1 MTRCCCECECISR
14 QHGVQQAPLL
24 CMSLTTPFICL
35 FVRCF
40 IRFAIV
46 KFVWLLVHSF
56 TYALDF
62 VGHWGLAKT
71 L

>member
-1 MTRCCCECECISR
+1 
-14 QHGVQQAPLL
+14 
-24 CMSLTTPFICL
+24 MSLTTPFICL

-40 IRFAIV
+40 ICFAIV
-46 KFVWLLVHSF
+46 KFVWLLVLSF